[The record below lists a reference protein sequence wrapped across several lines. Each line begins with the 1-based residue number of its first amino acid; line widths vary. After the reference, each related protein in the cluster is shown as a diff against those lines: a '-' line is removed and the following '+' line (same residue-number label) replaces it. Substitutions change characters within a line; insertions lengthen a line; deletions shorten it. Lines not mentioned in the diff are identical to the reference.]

1 MPAVSRVLPVAADVA
16 WQFLTDTRAWPEWG
30 PSVRAVDCP
39 TRHIGPGVRGR
50 VRTPGGV
57 WIRFV
62 ITEWEEG
69 RSWAWRVAG
78 VPATGHLVEPVD
90 DASCRVSFLIPRWA
104 PFYAVVCDVA
114 LDRLEA
120 LARRHPS

>member
-1 MPAVSRVLPVAADVA
+1 MPAVSRILPVSADVA
-16 WQFLTDTRAWPEWG
+16 WRLLTDTRAWPEWG

-39 TRHIGPGVRGR
+39 SRFIGPDVRGR
-50 VRTPGGV
+50 VRTPAGV

-62 ITEWEEG
+62 VTEWEEG

-78 VPATGHLVEPVD
+78 VPATGHVVEPID
-90 DASCRVSFLIPRWA
+90 EGHCRVDFVI
-104 PFYAVVCDVA
+104 CEVA

-120 LARRHPS
+120 LGRTRAS